1 MQNNVT
7 TQDKQW
13 SDKVGNWHPITTGNT
28 FMRLYT
34 KTWGKRIW
42 SNVTLDGT
50 QRGFVPVDGCFQNV
64 KILQQIIKQQRKCR
78 KEYNIVFLYL
88 AKAFDTV
95 SHKSIA
101 KRLRRKGIPA
111 EVIEDILEM

>member
-1 MQNNVT
+1 M
-7 TQDKQW
+7 
-13 SDKVGNWHPITTGNT
+13 
-28 FMRLYT
+28 
-34 KTWGKRIW
+34 
-42 SNVTLDGT
+42 
-50 QRGFVPVDGCFQNV
+50 DGCFQNV